1 MQWLCSAEYQRVAM
15 QFVKQLTRF
24 FSPRPAC
31 SAEIQ
36 QARDLVQAVDNGG
49 LPLNPAKV
57 NHIARQLGLE
67 VSSKA
72 PMAHTIERI
81 REALARL

>member
-1 MQWLCSAEYQRVAM
+1 MQYL
-15 QFVKQLTRF
+15 KQLTRL

-31 SAEIQ
+31 SEDMRRAQLLIK
-36 QARDLVQAVDNGG
+36 AIDDGG
-49 LPLNPAKV
+49 VPLNPIKV

-72 PMAHTIERI
+72 PMNQTIQRI
-81 REALARL
+81 REALARR

>member
-1 MQWLCSAEYQRVAM
+1 MQWVCFAEDQRVTM
-15 QFVKQLTRF
+15 QLVKQLTRF
-24 FSPRPAC
+24 FSPRSAC
-31 SAEIQ
+31 SAEIR
-36 QARDLVQAVDNGG
+36 QAQDLIKAVDNGG

-72 PMAHTIERI
+72 AMAHTIERI

>member
-1 MQWLCSAEYQRVAM
+1 MRWVCFAETQRVNM

-36 QARDLVQAVDNGG
+36 QARDLVKAVDNGG

-81 REALARL
+81 REALTRL